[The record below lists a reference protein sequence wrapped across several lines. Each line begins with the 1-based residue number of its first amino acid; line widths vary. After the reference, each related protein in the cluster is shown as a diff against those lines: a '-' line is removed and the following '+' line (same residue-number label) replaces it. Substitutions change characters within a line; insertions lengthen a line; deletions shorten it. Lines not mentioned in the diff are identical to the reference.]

1 MGKKIRKVITVLV
14 SLCMIVS
21 MMPLASI
28 STYAAS
34 DTAALTVDGSGTTD
48 ECHTGDDGD
57 DCAGVLTATG
67 ATQEEAK
74 ANLDAAIASEEAS
87 EEDEEDST
95 ASLCEDSNYDLNVD
109 VEYNDQ
115 TVEVDTWHWNSS
127 TVSYEPENANA
138 SDIFGQEPL
147 LYTRNCDGS
156 SSYRAYYNI
165 LKGYAD
171 ISAMVRAYD
180 IDSESLTAINFGGNT
195 QINLLPYLEGYNYV
209 DRYTDFK
216 TYLACNSL
224 VDSVENPY
232 EEGYYEPS
240 VPSLVYVFM
249 SYSMKTRNFTISDD
263 ELNSGRPLENLVTR
277 MCEEGLASE
286 TEPTDNTAISGR
298 DSSGNYGYTGWMGG
312 LADYNITFTVNADAP
327 AESGTDAAN
336 VVDFS
341 WYTANTS
348 ATTFEISTAA
358 QWRAL
363 AWLTSGVYTAAKLSS
378 AGYVL
383 KSGTTAPADGT
394 CDQFS
399 GDTINLTEDIDLGG
413 SASLMTMPISG
424 DYYINDNS
432 SLGGPNGN
440 STSNDH
446 RFKGSV
452 NGNGHTISGI
462 YMAYNNGSPNAANRV
477 RAGLFGWLGGGTSS
491 TAQQVIQ
498 GIRVKGTI
506 SSTCT
511 DTALGGIAGI
521 AKNVSNIVIKD
532 CINEINLT
540 GASTVGS
547 FTGGLGGI
555 IAISNGTD
563 IQNCLNLG
571 TISGT
576 GTATKSYGLGG
587 IAGSVETG
595 LTVKNS
601 LNMGTV
607 TTAHASYKPADI
619 LGYMPGTS
627 AVTNCYYSG
636 TYASV
641 KKGTTE
647 ITTGATKTSTL
658 TNTTTALAAALNTN
672 NADAWVYDSSV
683 YTNCPVPKPFS
694 KACQHTNT
702 TGGIVTSNNNGTHYI
717 TAVVCEDCGETV
729 TPATSAVSCTYG
741 IWNSSTGKRQCKFCG
756 YSQSC
761 SHANTT
767 GGVVTSNNNGTHY
780 TTAKVCST
788 CRKTVTSATS
798 ATSCTYGAWDSST
811 GKRTCTKCGYSQ
823 TCSHATTTTLARIEP
838 TCTSVGW
845 TAGTCCSVCGKVLVD
860 REEIPALGHTYTY
873 AYTWSADG
881 KTCTATATCKNDSSH
896 KVTAAGTV
904 TSVVKTAA
912 TCTTKGT
919 TTYTANFTN
928 SEGTSFTQQT
938 KDILDI
944 AALGH
949 VEVVTR
955 KGVPATC
962 TLIGATDR
970 IVCKVCNELLQEQ
983 EAIPATGHS
992 YAGWKLEDSGKT
1004 LSDRCTSC
1012 QEGNYITLD
1021 LHLNNEIENVSV
1033 VNGQLY
1039 FDITEI
1045 KDGEIVLVKDKEIT
1059 AKSMS
1064 GNTGTFEIDYT
1075 DGVKIG
1081 TCLIGDADGS
1091 GIITSADAGMM
1102 LLAASGAISLE
1113 GTNNAAALAV
1123 DGDGY
1128 SGRALRLLSY
1138 MAREND
1144 TLR

>member
-34 DTAALTVDGSGTTD
+34 DTAALTVDGSSTTD

-74 ANLDAAIASEEAS
+74 ANLDAAIASEEES

-95 ASLCEDSNYDLNVD
+95 ASLCEDSNY
-109 VEYNDQ
+109 
-115 TVEVDTWHWNSS
+115 
-127 TVSYEPENANA
+127 
-138 SDIFGQEPL
+138 
-147 LYTRNCDGS
+147 
-156 SSYRAYYNI
+156 
-165 LKGYAD
+165 
-171 ISAMVRAYD
+171 
-180 IDSESLTAINFGGNT
+180 
-195 QINLLPYLEGYNYV
+195 
-209 DRYTDFK
+209 
-216 TYLACNSL
+216 
-224 VDSVENPY
+224 
-232 EEGYYEPS
+232 
-240 VPSLVYVFM
+240 
-249 SYSMKTRNFTISDD
+249 
-263 ELNSGRPLENLVTR
+263 
-277 MCEEGLASE
+277 
-286 TEPTDNTAISGR
+286 
-298 DSSGNYGYTGWMGG
+298 GYTGWMGG
-312 LADYNITFTVNADAP
+312 LDDYNITFTVDADAP
-327 AESGTDAAN
+327 AESGTDGAN

-399 GDTINLTEDIDLGG
+399 GDIINLTEDIDLGG

-440 STSNDH
+440 STANDH

-462 YMAYNNGSPNAANRV
+462 YMTYNNGSPNAANRV

-547 FTGGLGGI
+547 YTGGLGGI
-555 IAISNGTD
+555 IAIGNGVD

-619 LGYMPGTS
+619 LGYKPGTS
-627 AVTNCYYSG
+627 AMTNCYYSG

-641 KKGTTE
+641 NMGTTE

-694 KACQHTNT
+694 TACQHTNT

-788 CRKTVTSATS
+788 CGKTVTSATS

-823 TCSHATTTTLARIEP
+823 TCSHASTTTLARIEP

-845 TAGTCCSVCGKVLVD
+845 TAGTSCSVCGKVLVD
-860 REEIPALGHTYTY
+860 REEIPALGHKYGTPTYSF
-873 AYTWSADG
+873 AADG
-881 KTCTATATCKNDSSH
+881 KSCTAEVSCTRDGCTN
-896 KVTAAGTV
+896 KVTESGTI
-904 TSVVKTAA
+904 TSAVKTAA
-912 TCTTKGT
+912 TCTVKGT
-919 TTYTANFTN
+919 TTYTAAFTD
-928 SEGTSFTQQT
+928 SKFAKQT
-938 KDILDI
+938 KDVQDI

-1021 LHLNNEIENVSV
+1021 LHLNNKIENVSV

-1045 KDGEIVLVKDKEIT
+1045 KDGEIVLVEDKEIT
-1059 AKSMS
+1059 AKTMS
-1064 GNTGTFEIDYT
+1064 GNAGTFEIDYT
-1075 DGVKIG
+1075 DGAKIA